1 MHLCELTEELLTST
15 FHHVLAE
22 KRSLPWQVKGVP
34 SVGFYRAI
42 HPYLKRQPQVTKVA
56 IGKFYIAI
64 DSNFKEKGSRPDNV
78 YRFIER
84 ITKSQ
89 QQSDKPMVYVK
100 DLYRKEVKDL
110 TSQLKQCNEQ
120 LIELNTECSELKQ
133 QFKDSRDQLG
143 ASKIALGDI
152 TNEKRELVTY
162 LSAK

>member
-1 MHLCELTEELLTST
+1 MLVFIERYTPTQ
-15 FHHVLAE
+15 
-22 KRSLPWQVKGVP
+22 KK
-34 SVGFYRAI
+34 
-42 HPYLKRQPQVTKVA
+42 QPQVTKVA

-78 YRFIER
+78 YRCIER
-84 ITKSQ
+84 ISKSQ

-100 DLYRKEVKDL
+100 DLYCKEVKDI

-143 ASKIALGDI
+143 AFKLALRDI
-152 TNEKRELVTY
+152 TKEKHLSRELVTY